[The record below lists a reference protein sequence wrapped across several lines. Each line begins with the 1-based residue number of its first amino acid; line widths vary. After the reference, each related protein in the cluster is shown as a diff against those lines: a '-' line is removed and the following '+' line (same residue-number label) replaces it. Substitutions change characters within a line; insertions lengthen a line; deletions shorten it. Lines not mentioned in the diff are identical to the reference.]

1 MTTYIQQLEPKI
13 LEIMKAFI
21 RIYSLS
27 VLLALAFV
35 TQASGQ
41 SVGNSNSKTNRDT
54 KTTTVRKTVYNK
66 VPSTKV
72 TYKTPM
78 RKVVSVRSVPNKK
91 VIKYK
96 GQDYYYAN
104 NKYYTQSSGRYI
116 EIAPKIGFRLNSL
129 PSGYKRVNYN
139 NYNYYNAQGVF
150 YVQINNEYEVVEP
163 ELGTIVYEL
172 PEDYEKVAI
181 DGMEYYE
188 YASILYEKVQI
199 NGTRAYEVV
208 GFIDME

>member
-1 MTTYIQQLEPKI
+1 
-13 LEIMKAFI
+13 MKAFI

-27 VLLALAFV
+27 VLLAIAFV

-41 SVGNSNSKTNRDT
+41 SVGNSNSKSNRDT
-54 KTTTVRKTVYNK
+54 KTSTVKKTVYNR

-72 TYKTPM
+72 TYKTPV
-78 RKVVSVRSVPNKK
+78 RKVVSVRSVPDRK

-104 NKYYTQSSGRYI
+104 NKYYTQSRGRYI
-116 EIAPKIGFRLNSL
+116 VIAPKIGFRLNSL
-129 PSGYKRVNYN
+129 PSDYKRVAYN
-139 NYNYYNAQGVF
+139 NHNYYNAQGVF

-163 ELGTIVYEL
+163 EIGTIVYEL
-172 PEDYEKVAI
+172 PDDYEKVAI

-199 NGTRAYEVV
+199 NGSRAYEVV
-208 GFIDME
+208 GFIEME